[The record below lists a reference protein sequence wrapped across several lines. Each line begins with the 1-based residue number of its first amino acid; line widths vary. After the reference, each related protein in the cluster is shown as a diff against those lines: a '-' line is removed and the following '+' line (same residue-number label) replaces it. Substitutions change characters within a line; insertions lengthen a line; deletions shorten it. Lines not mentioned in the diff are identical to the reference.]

1 MGRERESAE
10 LSGLVSE
17 STPQQV
23 LYVHGMG
30 GIGKTTLLQHFAAR
44 ARQLGWNVVEL
55 SAVEVPPAREAV
67 EAWLGQVVSGMTS
80 RTLLVLDEFQT
91 HARLEKIYREELLPR
106 LPADCAAIVASR
118 LPRSESWRRDSAWS
132 TAIHDLELGNL
143 GLKDGEELLRQRG
156 VSEEQ
161 RKAIL
166 EICGGYPLGLVTLAE
181 TRASSPSTRSFG
193 AIDAGRGALQALLA
207 QVLDSVPDQEHRLAL
222 FVASLPRVLTPE
234 LFRRMAGGLG
244 VASGRVPSLFQWLS
258 SLSCTTGSV
267 EGLVLHSVLQDSL
280 STEFH
285 DHHAEQYVAAI
296 DECAR
301 FHLEAHHASTNE
313 LQRTL
318 LFHDLLWCWRHTD
331 PIRQQ
336 FQAVVQSDIYHDELR
351 EGDWEDIERQ
361 IEAHEGKASRDFA
374 REYRR
379 LQPHGVHIF
388 RREDEWVGFCQIV
401 EVNAAVEALHDPA
414 VVGMMGYAKEVC
426 AHVES
431 RRTLLVRHWMSRE
444 GYQAASGA
452 QSEVLAF
459 LTSRTISALET
470 SLVLYFVQQLSEDA
484 GGAVVDAGLVERH
497 PGADFSLEGREYL
510 AVGHNF
516 DAEPTHLWLAG
527 NHQLLLGSARARLQE
542 SSFSKVSSEQLEA
555 ALRGCLRSWGADQEL
570 AKSELVA
577 WGYGREGEA
586 QGARPSAASL
596 RTLINRLLHRLEKD
610 GTQPAYSKILQH
622 YRDHSDVKQRAAA
635 SELGLSFSSYR
646 RYFAAALGELAQ
658 LLQTYPRG

>member
-1 MGRERESAE
+1 
-10 LSGLVSE
+10 
-17 STPQQV
+17 
-23 LYVHGMG
+23 
-30 GIGKTTLLQHFAAR
+30 
-44 ARQLGWNVVEL
+44 
-55 SAVEVPPAREAV
+55 
-67 EAWLGQVVSGMTS
+67 
-80 RTLLVLDEFQT
+80 
-91 HARLEKIYREELLPR
+91 
-106 LPADCAAIVASR
+106 
-118 LPRSESWRRDSAWS
+118 
-132 TAIHDLELGNL
+132 
-143 GLKDGEELLRQRG
+143 
-156 VSEEQ
+156 
-161 RKAIL
+161 
-166 EICGGYPLGLVTLAE
+166 
-181 TRASSPSTRSFG
+181 
-193 AIDAGRGALQALLA
+193 
-207 QVLDSVPDQEHRLAL
+207 
-222 FVASLPRVLTPE
+222 
-234 LFRRMAGGLG
+234 MANGLG
-244 VASGRVPSLFQWLS
+244 VPGDRVNSLFQWLS
-258 SLSCTTGSV
+258 RLSCTTNSA
-267 EGLVLHSVLQDSL
+267 EGLVLHSVFQDSL

-285 DHHAEQYVAAI
+285 DHHVEHYVAAI

-351 EGDWEDIERQ
+351 DGDWEDVERQ

-379 LQPHGVHIF
+379 LQPEGVHIF

-401 EVNAAVEALHDPA
+401 EVNAEVLALDDPA
-414 VVGMMGYAKEVC
+414 VAAMMSYAKEVC
-426 AHVES
+426 AHVGT

-459 LTSRTISALET
+459 LTSRTISALDT
-470 SLVLYFVQQLSEDA
+470 SLVLYFVQRLSEEA

-497 PGADFSLEGREYL
+497 PGADFRLDGHEYL

-516 DAEPTHLWLAG
+516 DAEPTHIWLAG
-527 NHQLLLGSARARLQE
+527 NHQLLLGSARARLQLSAPE
-542 SSFSKVSSEQLEA
+542 EVSPEQLEE
-555 ALRGCLRSWGADQEL
+555 ALKGCFRNWGVDQEL

-577 WGYGREGEA
+577 WGYGRDGEA

-610 GTQPAYSKILQH
+610 GTQPVYSKVLQH

-646 RYFAAALGELAQ
+646 RYFAAALSELAQ
-658 LLQTYPRG
+658 LLQIHPRG